1 MEKEKINRTKKIIG
15 TIVNVLLW
23 LFVAFAIIVTVV
35 AVSAG
40 TNKKNVPTIGNKCYM
55 TVLSESM
62 QSKEKPSWVTDD
74 MPGGFNK
81 WDIVVGEYIADN
93 GGAIKAL
100 KVGDIISFEYDVT
113 GDGVIEAGELNTH
126 RIKQIVYNEATGGI
140 DYFVTQGDNEFNQST
155 GQTEQV
161 YANRIVAKYTGRRIA
176 GMGKLL
182 YDFKKPAVFWC
193 VIILPLAAF
202 FVYELV
208 VFIRTVLKIK
218 NEGKKVIT
226 AEDEELIR
234 QRAVEEYIKRQKEA
248 ASASDEGKPS
258 DEAGDRE

>member
-1 MEKEKINRTKKIIG
+1 MEKEKTNKTKKNIG
-15 TIVNVLLW
+15 ITVNVLLW
-23 LFVAFAIIVTVV
+23 IFVAFALLVTAV

-40 TNKKNVPTIGNKCYM
+40 ANKKNVPTIGGKCYM

-81 WDIVVGEYIADN
+81 WDIVIGDYIADD
-93 GGAIKAL
+93 GEAINNL
-100 KVGDIISFEYDVT
+100 KVGDIISFEYDANK
-113 GDGVIEAGELNTH
+113 DGKIEAGELNTH
-126 RIKQIVYNEATGGI
+126 RIKQIVKNEATGTI
-140 DYFVTQGDNEFNQST
+140 DYFVTQGDNELNRST
-155 GQTEQV
+155 NQTEEV
-161 YANRIVAKYTGRRIA
+161 YANRIVAKYTGRKI
-176 GMGKLL
+176 GGLGKVL

-208 VFIRTVLKIK
+208 VFIRAIIKVK
-218 NEGKKVIT
+218 NEGKRVIT

-234 QRAVEEYIKRQKEA
+234 QRAVEEYIKRQRA
-248 ASASDEGKPS
+248 AEKSSENDSPAE
-258 DEAGDRE
+258 